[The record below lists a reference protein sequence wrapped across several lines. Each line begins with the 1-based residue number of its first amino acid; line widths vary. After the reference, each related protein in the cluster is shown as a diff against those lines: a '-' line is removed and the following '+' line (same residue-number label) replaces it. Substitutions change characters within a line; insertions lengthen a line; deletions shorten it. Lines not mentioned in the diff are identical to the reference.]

1 MLPAKGNIIICQFSK
16 MQSYLYYYYRCLK
29 IASKNSALSVIMCF
43 SRNSNFY
50 AELRNCCVNSNNN
63 NSHCFNLIQLA
74 DAFGPHIC
82 VLKTHI
88 DVVSDFTAEIS
99 EKLKGLAQKYNF
111 IIMEDR

>member
-1 MLPAKGNIIICQFSK
+1 MSIQQNAKLPILLLQVSK
-16 MQSYLYYYYRCLK
+16 K
-29 IASKNSALSVIMCF
+29 CF
-43 SRNSNFY
+43 KELCSQCNYVLSRNSNFY